1 MKKTIM
7 ALVLVAVI
15 ALAAVAM
22 VACAK
27 ETVYAGEYSYENA
40 WSAGS
45 FYGVKVNVTVK
56 GDKIVKVE
64 MLTDTETGWTRTSPS
79 WADFQKTEDAYATY
93 LAGFEG
99 KTVAE
104 INALTVATNDGGQP
118 ESVSG
123 LPLTGATQSAGRI
136 ILAVQNALSKIGK

>member
-15 ALAAVAM
+15 ALMAVAM

-27 ETVYAGEYSYENA
+27 ETVYVGEYSYANPWGE
-40 WSAGS
+40 GT
-45 FYGVKVNVTVK
+45 YGVKANVTVK

-64 MLTDTETGWTRTSPS
+64 LLSDAETGWIRTSTG
-79 WADFQKTEDAYATY
+79 WDDFQKTEDAYAAY
-93 LAGFEG
+93 LAGFAG

-104 INALTVATNDGGQP
+104 INAITVDKADTGIP
-118 ESVSG
+118 SAVSG
-123 LPLTGATQSAGRI
+123 LPLAGATQSAGRI